1 MLFGKANSQYVVPD
15 GALSQSIL
23 LVEVFSCKN
32 YFDNVSFDSELES
45 TSLVKYIYTE
55 LGNIFICH
63 G

>member
-1 MLFGKANSQYVVPD
+1 MVPY
-15 GALSQSIL
+15 QSIL